1 MELTFEVAGSAFE
14 LKKNLL
20 LLPHSLIRLH
30 AESGTSLS
38 ITELPKKKHQELIDA
53 IFLDDQRMFV
63 VACAGNKLA
72 VVPETSIVN
81 SDAMNF
87 LSWPVQPIKLL
98 SIPYGHSSTKDSPT
112 NLIVVVGENGSV
124 WLVSLLHGQLPL
136 TSSTTATTA
145 GNSSSNSRTSSR

>member
-1 MELTFEVAGSAFE
+1 MELIFEVAGSAFE

-72 VVPETSIVN
+72 VVPETSTVN

-87 LSWPVQPIKLL
+87 LSWPVQPLKLL
-98 SIPYGHSSTKDSPT
+98 SIPYGHSSTKDSLT

-124 WLVSLLHGQLPL
+124 WLVSLLHAQLPL
-136 TSSTTATTA
+136 TSSTTAMA
-145 GNSSSNSRTSSR
+145 SNSSSNSRTSSR